1 MDFFKSCKTNVQHID
16 DIWKT
21 PATSY
26 THKSHD
32 TDHYLVEEL
41 VKGLRVFGT
50 LCAFTGAKLWVF
62 GLVEDRESA
71 SIRDDGWVLDER
83 GTLDAFQKTGAP
95 SESMAEDI
103 LLEAIEGAVSHT
115 LNQTGNITK
124 MSPRTWLFTDT
135 EEEYLLLRL
144 SMRIA
149 DDGKLSIATN
159 TAPSDLQRMNPSTA
173 SDGRPLLT
181 LAPIGCRARLD
192 RDNDQASMHASD
204 EQWRALATE
213 HFLAH
218 GISISEE
225 EDWMKL
231 QLIDR
236 PYASIEWPAKLCFEP
251 RRGVR
256 AAIDDTDWKQFFIP
270 SEEEAAFKHPF
281 EVAEDWCKNA
291 ASREQQI
298 DTATAFESAAQP
310 TSTLPDHDSV
320 AVTSPPFTL
329 RNAEQQAA
337 ASGIYPTPPDGIV
350 PGQLSSQQHS
360 SDAMAVD
367 NPSGDSGPAAQDF
380 SMTMEDQTVDLR
392 ASSTSDQAPT
402 FNAEDSSNDLFGDMG
417 GEMDFGSGEI
427 GDADFD
433 FFNEEDGADLVP
445 VDDDV
450 EEHVAEDGGVED
462 IQPHEDEV
470 EGGDVSMVMADPS
483 EHPTDN
489 QALGDVSLVVEKVD
503 ESFTTMGPI
512 IDTIDEMFPDQPDST
527 VKPLSPFAIKEC
539 LLPPPIPASVSHDS
553 GATHQRKT
561 SRFDAIT
568 FKEDLNIGRRFSEL
582 YGPTPD
588 PAGNQRTSSASTK
601 PDSYQERLKTSDN
614 EVSIP
619 HEYNEERS
627 ESEDGGSESA
637 SSPSD
642 IDVPPK
648 APWSSKKRKRS
659 DFEANGRRDEVALL
673 LRVDDAQSHVKGHH
687 DPAEMRAILDRL
699 LSNRSPGLLPKH
711 TTQNHGHE
719 TLGSVEEVLL
729 LSKMDLVFVAQLVA
743 EQAVTCTTSIVE
755 AIDMLSVS
763 RSNAAATGNA
773 LQTLVDQAL
782 SHFLPSMTSTDIA
795 SLALA
800 REPITR
806 NTPTPATPR
815 PGQPRPP
822 PPRPDTT
829 NLGPDIVAI
838 PPPYIRVQRG
848 ADKYEM
854 LPLAL
859 QFWDTL
865 SLAPINGTKDIRAF
879 CVFPGN
885 EDVQSLAETFLS
897 ALGTAYEECKLG
909 SHRHTSNNGGDEEEA
924 ALGDYVDGLVP
935 VDLGDDDEHSLEAAM
950 QCYSEACTTLAT
962 FMANTAF
969 AEPDRT
975 FVIYIINPFRHH
987 PELIHHLCAC
997 FWLLYQTYRKTVPRS
1012 RNQHPPSDIVLQIL
1026 PIDLLAA
1033 PDSVVLL
1040 DAKQTAALAQEVYDR
1055 CPPNPSFEPSD
1066 TTGSALPNYSAPLFE
1081 LASPTPKRIAFH
1093 LASETPADLL
1103 HEGSCLHLAY
1113 AVSGDGFWLTAAWSD
1128 NMGRY
1133 GNSVSFPLCGR
1144 SFKEVVGEVWERVEG
1159 VMGTRGV
1166 TWRVFIVGVGSVG
1179 QGVSG
1184 VWRGLVE
1191 GGRRLQAF
1199 SVTLLGVDLEPVLRL
1214 SPPGQSGATD
1224 EAMLC
1229 SVAGAGFLTPGS
1241 TPQGTTMTVSP
1252 DPSGLG
1258 NLPPTPAPS
1267 ESTPAASGDTDPDAH
1282 LIDLT
1287 DETWAVLFSATTSQS
1302 LTHQLSKQQNPS
1314 PLCSG
1319 ALFKRGN
1326 SDLSEASSDHL
1337 PSIGV
1342 SLYWTIQVRPSGAV
1356 DEGSVRQAE
1365 MTLREVL
1372 RMFRNL
1378 SVLSR
1383 ARGLVASSGG
1393 GGDDGS
1399 GKGLGVCVPVHVC
1412 MAVRGAE
1419 ALDRFLPAVKD

>member
-1 MDFFKSCKTNVQHID
+1 MDFFKSCETNVQHVD

-21 PATSY
+21 PTTSY
-26 THKSHD
+26 TRISRD
-32 TDHYLVEEL
+32 TDHYVVPEL
-41 VKGLRVFGT
+41 VKGLRVCGT
-50 LCAFTGAKLWVF
+50 LCALVGSKIWVF
-62 GLVEDRESA
+62 GLIEDRESA
-71 SIRDDGWVLDER
+71 SIRDDGWALDER
-83 GTLDAFQKTGAP
+83 GTLDTFQKTSTP
-95 SESMAEDI
+95 SESMAQDI

-124 MSPRTWLFTDT
+124 MSPRTWLFTDD
-135 EEEYLLLRL
+135 EQDYVLMRL

-149 DDGKLSIATN
+149 DDGKLSIAT
-159 TAPSDLQRMNPSTA
+159 TTTPSDLQIVDPSTA
-173 SDGRPLLT
+173 FDGRVPLT
-181 LAPIGCRARLD
+181 LAPTGCRARLD
-192 RDNDQASMHASD
+192 HDNDQAGMHASD
-204 EQWRALATE
+204 GQWRALATE
-213 HFLAH
+213 HLLAH

-231 QLIDR
+231 KLIDR

-251 RRGVR
+251 SRGVR
-256 AAIDDTDWKQFFIP
+256 AAIDDADWKQFFIP

-291 ASREQQI
+291 ASREQQRNT
-298 DTATAFESAAQP
+298 DTAFESAAQP
-310 TSTLPDHDSV
+310 TSTLPDHDSMV
-320 AVTSPPFTL
+320 VTSPPFTL

-367 NPSGDSGPAAQDF
+367 NPSGDSGPAVQDF
-380 SMTMEDQTVDLR
+380 SMTMEDSTTHLR
-392 ASSTSDQAPT
+392 ASSASDPAPT
-402 FNAEDSSNDLFGDMG
+402 FNAEDSSNDLFGDME

-433 FFNEEDGADLVP
+433 FFNEEDDGADLDV
-445 VDDDV
+445 VAADV
-450 EEHVAEDGGVED
+450 EEPMDEEGGAGD
-462 IQPHEDEV
+462 IEIHQDEA
-470 EGGDVSMVMADPS
+470 EGGDTSMATADPG
-483 EHPTDN
+483 EHPTDD
-489 QALGDVSLVVEKVD
+489 QALGDVSLDVEKVD
-503 ESFTTMGPI
+503 QSFTTMGPI
-512 IDTIDEMFPDQPDST
+512 IDTIDEMFPDQAESM

-553 GATHQRKT
+553 GATHQHKT
-561 SRFDAIT
+561 SRFDAIP
-568 FKEDLNIGRRFSEL
+568 FKEDLNIGQ
-582 YGPTPD
+582 

-601 PDSYQERLKTSDN
+601 RDSYQERLKPPEK
-614 EVSIP
+614 EVTIP
-619 HEYNEERS
+619 HEYDEERS
-627 ESEDGGSESA
+627 ESEDGRSESA

-659 DFEANGRRDEVALL
+659 DFEANGRRDEVERL
-673 LRVDDAQSHVKGHH
+673 LRVDDAHSHVKGHQ
-687 DPAEMRAILDRL
+687 DPAEMRGILDRL
-699 LSNRSPGLLPKH
+699 LSSRSPGLVPKH
-711 TTQNHGHE
+711 TPQKHGHE
-719 TLGSVEEVLL
+719 TVGSVEELL
-729 LSKMDLVFVAQLVA
+729 HLSKMDLVFVAQLVA
-743 EQAVTCTTSIVE
+743 EQAVTCTANIVE

-763 RSNAAATGNA
+763 HTNAAAAGNA

-782 SHFLPSMTSTDIA
+782 SNILPSITSNDIT

-806 NTPTPATPR
+806 NPPTPATPR

-838 PPPYIRVQRG
+838 PPPYLRVQRG

-854 LPLAL
+854 LPPAL

-885 EDVQSLAETFLS
+885 EDVQGLAENFLS

-909 SHRHTSNNGGDEEEA
+909 SHRHTSNSGGGDES

-935 VDLGDDDEHSLEAAM
+935 VDLGEDDEHSLEAAI
-950 QCYSEACTTLAT
+950 QCYSEACTTLGT
-962 FMANTAF
+962 FMAHTAF

-997 FWLLYQTYRKTVPRS
+997 FWQLYQTYRKNVPRS

-1040 DAKQTAALAQEVYDR
+1040 DPKQLAALAQEIYDR
-1055 CPPNPSFEPSD
+1055 CPPNPSFEASD
-1066 TTGSALPNYSAPLFE
+1066 TTASASSALPNYTAPLFE
-1081 LASPTPKRIAFH
+1081 LASPAPKRIAFQ
-1093 LASETPADLL
+1093 LLSDPPADLL

-1113 AVSGDGFWLTAAWSD
+1113 AMSGDGLWLTAAWVD
-1128 NMGRY
+1128 NTGRY
-1133 GNSVSFPLCGR
+1133 GNSSSFSLCGR
-1144 SFKEVVGEVWERVEG
+1144 SFADVVGEVWGRLEG

-1166 TWRVFIVGVGSVG
+1166 TWRVFIVGVESGSVG
-1179 QGVSG
+1179 EGISG
-1184 VWRGLVE
+1184 VWRALVE
-1191 GGRRLQAF
+1191 GARRQQVF
-1199 SVTLLGVDLEPVLRL
+1199 SVTLLSANLDPILEL
-1214 SPPGQSGATD
+1214 SPPTVSGAD
-1224 EAMLC
+1224 EGSLA

-1241 TPQGTTMTVSP
+1241 TPQGTTTTMTVSP
-1252 DPSGLG
+1252 DPSGVGG
-1258 NLPPTPAPS
+1258 NPPPTPAPS
-1267 ESTPAASGDTDPDAH
+1267 ESTPTAASGETDPDAH

-1287 DETWAVLFSATTSQS
+1287 DETWAVLFSTTTSQS

-1326 SDLSEASSDHL
+1326 SDLPEASSGHL

-1383 ARGLVASSGG
+1383 ARGLVASSG
-1393 GGDDGS
+1393 
-1399 GKGLGVCVPVHVC
+1399 KELGMCVPVHVC

-1419 ALDRFLPAVKD
+1419 ALDRFLPAVKG